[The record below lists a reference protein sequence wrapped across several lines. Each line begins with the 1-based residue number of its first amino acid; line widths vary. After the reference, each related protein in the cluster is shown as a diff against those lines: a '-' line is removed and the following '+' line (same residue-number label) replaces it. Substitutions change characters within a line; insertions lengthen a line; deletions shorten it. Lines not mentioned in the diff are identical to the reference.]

1 MTVVSITHGDDLDGL
16 TCGALL
22 TKLFNAEVILAN
34 YDTIEDALKSVPEST
49 DQLYITDINLRDALI
64 CHLNKIA
71 EKTKIIIIDHHPMTQ
86 TFKVE
91 MREKGVEVMH
101 DTRDCAS
108 ALVYNIFRSRLEHD
122 AARIAAYA
130 AISDM
135 FEDGPIASIILDHM
149 DRKFVQHEA
158 FILTHALGCE
168 QSSEFKY
175 QVIKDLSVY
184 AYPHR
189 IKNANELAYKQLE
202 KIVKIKDII
211 PIKAIKLGRLAYM
224 ECNDDLSTGEVA
236 NIIMDT
242 LGLDVGLCYKISD
255 GMANISL
262 RGERRL
268 IEHLGEIAFKLAD
281 NCGGFG
287 GGHNRAAGAK
297 IPENT
302 LKQFIQDLS
311 EELKPWV
318 PFP

>member
-1 MTVVSITHGDDLDGL
+1 MVNITHGDDLDGL

-22 TKLFNAEVILAN
+22 KKLFNAKIILAN
-34 YDTIEDALKSVPEST
+34 YDTIETALKNISET
-49 DQLYITDINLRDALI
+49 TTKLFITDINLREALV
-64 CHLNKIA
+64 CHLKTIA
-71 EKTKIIIIDHHPMTQ
+71 EKTKITIIDHHPMTQ
-86 TFKVE
+86 SFRVN
-91 MREKGVEVMH
+91 MRDLGVEVIY

-108 ALVYNIFRSRLEHD
+108 ALVYNLFRNKLEHD
-122 AARIAAYA
+122 ASRIATYA

-158 FILTHALGCE
+158 FILTHALGCTD
-168 QSSEFKY
+168 SDDFKFR
-175 QVIKDLSVY
+175 VINDLSVY

-189 IKNANELAYKQLE
+189 IKDAVELACLQLE
-202 KIVKIKDII
+202 RIVTIKDLV
-211 PIKAIKLGRLAYM
+211 PKKSIKLGRFAYM
-224 ECNDDLSTGEVA
+224 ECDEELSTGEVA

-242 LGLDVGLCYKISD
+242 LGIDVGMCYKISE

-281 NCGGFG
+281 TCGGFG

-297 IPENT
+297 IPEDS

>member
-1 MTVVSITHGDDLDGL
+1 MNITHGDDLDGL

-22 TKLFNAEVILAN
+22 KKLFNANIVLAN
-34 YDTIEDALKSVPEST
+34 YDTIEDVLKNIPET
-49 DQLYITDINLRDALI
+49 TTQLFITDINLRDALI
-64 CHLNKIA
+64 CHLKKICL
-71 EKTKIIIIDHHPMTQ
+71 KTKITIIDHHPMTQ
-86 TFKVE
+86 LFKVE
-91 MREKGVEVMH
+91 MRECNIDVHH

-108 ALVYNIFRSRLEHD
+108 ALVYNLFRHRLEHN
-122 AARIAAYA
+122 ASRIAAYA

-149 DRKFVQHEA
+149 DRKFVQHQA
-158 FILTHALGCE
+158 FILTHALGAS
-168 QSSEFKY
+168 QSEEFKIR
-175 QVIKDLSVY
+175 VINDLSTY

-189 IKNANELAYKQLE
+189 IKDAVELACSQLE
-202 KIVKIKDII
+202 KIVKIKDLV
-211 PIKAIKLGRLAYM
+211 PKKATKLGRLAYM
-224 ECNDDLSTGEVA
+224 EGNDELSTGEVA
-236 NIIMDT
+236 NIVMDT
-242 LGLDVGLCYKISD
+242 LGIDVGMCYKIND
-255 GMANISL
+255 GMADLSL

-297 IPENT
+297 IPADSI
-302 LKQFIQDLS
+302 KQFIQDLS

>member
-1 MTVVSITHGDDLDGL
+1 MVNITHGDDLDGL

-22 TKLFNAEVILAN
+22 KKLYNAKIILAN
-34 YDTIEDALKSVPEST
+34 YDTIEEVLKSVPET
-49 DQLYITDINLRDALI
+49 TTTLFITDINLRDALVDI
-64 CHLNKIA
+64 LKKIA
-71 EKTKIIIIDHHPMTQ
+71 ENTKITIIDHHPMTQ
-86 TFKVE
+86 SFKVN
-91 MREKGVEVMH
+91 MRESGVEVMH

-108 ALVYNIFRSRLEHD
+108 ALVYNLFRSKLEHD
-122 AARIAAYA
+122 SSRITTYA

-149 DRKFVQHEA
+149 DRKFAQHES
-158 FILTHALGCE
+158 FILTHALGCAH
-168 QSSEFKY
+168 SEDFKFR
-175 QVIKDLSVY
+175 VINDLSVY

-189 IKNANELAYKQLE
+189 IKDAVELACLQLE
-202 KIVKIKDII
+202 RIIKIKDLV
-211 PIKAIKLGRLAYM
+211 PKKSIKLGRLAYM
-224 ECNDDLSTGEVA
+224 ECNDELSTGEVA

-242 LGLDVGLCYKISD
+242 LGIDVGLCYKISE

-268 IEHLGEIAFKLAD
+268 FEHLGEIAFKLAD
-281 NCGGFG
+281 TCGGFG

-297 IPENT
+297 IPVDF